1 MTRILAVFFLVA
13 AVARAYFDWQTAKLN
28 ETAFEFQPIGQVWF
42 NFDRNSLLGLQ
53 PGIERYLSP
62 VIWENAVGP
71 MLLWPM
77 AVALFGLA
85 VLFFILSVLLKR
97 RKAKRS
103 L

>member
-1 MTRILAVFFLVA
+1 MARLLAVFFIA
-13 AVARAYFDWQTAKLN
+13 AAALRAFFDWQLANLN
-28 ETAFEFQPIGQVWF
+28 ETAFEFLPIGQVWF

-77 AVALFGLA
+77 APALFGVGVFFVA
-85 VLFFILSVLLKR
+85 VAIWR
-97 RKAKRS
+97 AMRKAKRS
-103 L
+103 

>member
-1 MTRILAVFFLVA
+1 MARILAVFFIVSA
-13 AVARAYFDWQTAKLN
+13 AVRAYFDWQLANLN

-77 AVALFGLA
+77 AVALFGIGAFFAAIAIWRA
-85 VLFFILSVLLKR
+85 V
-97 RKAKRS
+97 RKAMA
-103 L
+103 

>member
-1 MTRILAVFFLVA
+1 MARILAAFFLVA
-13 AVARAYFDWQTAKLN
+13 AAARAYFDWQLSNLN

-42 NFDRNSLLGLQ
+42 NFDRGTLLGLQ

-77 AVALFGLA
+77 AVALFG
-85 VLFFILSVLLKR
+85 VGVFFAAIVIWKTV
-97 RKAKRS
+97 RKAKS
-103 L
+103 